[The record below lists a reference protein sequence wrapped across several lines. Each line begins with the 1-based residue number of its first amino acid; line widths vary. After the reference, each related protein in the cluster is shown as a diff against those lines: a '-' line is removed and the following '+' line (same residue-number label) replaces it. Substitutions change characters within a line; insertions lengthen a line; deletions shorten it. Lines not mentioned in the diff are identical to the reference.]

1 MSTPFCRV
9 GLEGGHGTH
18 LFFEFGVEHRL
29 VVAALFSIGHH
40 PDAQVKVVVR
50 ELGTACG
57 PFPSAP
63 LLHLDVRVRTA
74 LVAVIVGWRWRVSAG
89 RAVRGAGFRFWFREC
104 MAGFR
109 SRGDGCDFDLA
120 VARELVFFLLFSSRV
135 SVSVGAVLVL
145 LLLASSLLLL
155 PGFLLLA
162 QDALDAAV
170 DVVGVGGV
178 LAVMFLP

>member
-1 MSTPFCRV
+1 
-9 GLEGGHGTH
+9 
-18 LFFEFGVEHRL
+18 
-29 VVAALFSIGHH
+29 
-40 PDAQVKVVVR
+40 
-50 ELGTACG
+50 
-57 PFPSAP
+57 
-63 LLHLDVRVRTA
+63 
-74 LVAVIVGWRWRVSAG
+74 
-89 RAVRGAGFRFWFREC
+89 

-145 LLLASSLLLL
+145 VLLASSLLLL
-155 PGFLLLA
+155 PGFPLLA